1 MRNERLLTA
10 TLSAGHR
17 SCWPLAQVDEAKLD
31 RDARQEAYVEESAAR
46 MAPLIRRQLGLKDPN
61 AQAPQVQAEAADD
74 DVM

>member
-1 MRNERLLTA
+1 M
-10 TLSAGHR
+10 
-17 SCWPLAQVDEAKLD
+17 DEAKLD
-31 RDARQEAYVEESAAR
+31 RDARPEAYVEESAAR